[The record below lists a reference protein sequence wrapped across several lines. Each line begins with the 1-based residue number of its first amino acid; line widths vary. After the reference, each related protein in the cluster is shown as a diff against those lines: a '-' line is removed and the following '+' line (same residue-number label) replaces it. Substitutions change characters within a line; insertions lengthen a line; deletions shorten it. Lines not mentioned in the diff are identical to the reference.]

1 MAPPRIEKEY
11 WIERGWHKTFL
22 FLPKVTIGGKKVW
35 GRAYKRDIKIHLY
48 LHHQGTRFRVQET
61 DGMIW
66 RGIKHHAVPF
76 TQYATKKEYFKERLK
91 GNDIQDQVL
100 ARRISKEGSD
110 PRDRLW

>member
-35 GRAYKRDIKIHLY
+35 GRAYKRDIEIHLY
-48 LHHQGTRFRVQET
+48 LHHQGTRFRVRET